1 MGGHENIDFTSKDPY
16 NNVDAMGRFKI
27 KDTDVEGVLAYLCKK
42 AKNCLSFYY
51 KFNVDDKGQTIKLV
65 LGKFYPSVGLW
76 MFWWCPGIWYNIM
89 NQCL

>member
-51 KFNVDDKGQTIKLV
+51 KFNVDEKGRLSNLFWANSTPQLDYECFGDVLAFDTI
-65 LGKFYPSVGLW
+65 
-76 MFWWCPGIWYNIM
+76 
-89 NQCL
+89 